1 MKRLLSAVLA
11 SWTILAG
18 AQEPILRFGVFA
30 DAQYDRDTTENR
42 LHRHYALSRDWLSEA
57 IGTFNDCDLAFT
69 VSLGDLIDRSIDC
82 FGDIRPVLQSSRA
95 PILYVYGNHDYP
107 KPYVKAVQQRV
118 FKEIG
123 QDDAYRSAVYGNVRI
138 ILLNTNELST
148 YSYTPGTKNYQLASL
163 TYEMAKKAHRPNA
176 KHYNG
181 SVSKKQLK
189 WLDRELRK
197 AERKGQKAIVMGHA
211 PIAPDSATA
220 TEMNAPAIREV
231 LHSHEKTVL
240 AYFSGHE
247 HKGGLEMLGSI
258 PCLTFLGMCEGSQN
272 RYAIVSVY
280 GNGIKVQGFG
290 DQESYDFFKEP

>member
-1 MKRLLSAVLA
+1 MLLRS
-11 SWTILAG
+11 
-18 AQEPILRFGVFA
+18 QEPLLRFGVFA
-30 DAQYDRDTTENR
+30 DAQYDRDTTDNP
-42 LHRHYALSRDWLSEA
+42 LHRHYAKSRIWLAEA
-57 IGTFNDCDLAFT
+57 MDRFNGEDLAFV
-69 VSLGDLIDRSIDC
+69 VSLGDLIDRSA
-82 FGDIRPVLQSSRA
+82 GALEDILPTLHASQA
-95 PILYVYGNHDYP
+95 PIYYVYGNHDYP
-107 KPYVKAVQQRV
+107 KPYDKAVQRQI
-118 FKEIG
+118 FKTLG
-123 QDDAYRSAVYGNVRI
+123 QDDGYRCLHFGDVDI
-138 ILLNTNELST
+138 ILLNTNEIAT
-148 YSYTPGTKNYQLASL
+148 YSSKPGS
-163 TYEMAKKAHRPNA
+163 KAHKRAEQLLQTA
-176 KHYNG
+176 KDAHLPYARKYNG
-181 SVSKKQLK
+181 ALSDKQLK

-258 PCLTFLGMCEGSQN
+258 PCLTFLGVCEGTQN